1 VAASLEIFGSAIVVL
16 GAFNPA
22 IFTPDWLEHHKLIG
36 GEDAD
41 KARQG
46 AIVVSR
52 QISRFETDWF
62 VLQVTDEQ
70 FSVTSN
76 GPLAPAIKD
85 LAVGALS
92 LLPHTPVRALGVNFF
107 AHYKMSTTDEY
118 HKVGDVLAPKD
129 IWSAMFAGEERSA
142 GLIDLTIA
150 IEPAKRGDKPKTPDK
165 KRLTIQPSS
174 KVPSGIFLS
183 YNDHH
188 ELPADGKE
196 KPTID
201 WCIKTI
207 EEQWQPIWEDSKRV
221 FEGVI
226 DHAIKS

>member
-1 VAASLEIFGSAIVVL
+1 MPASVEIFGSVVVVL

-22 IFTPDWLEHHKLIG
+22 ILTPDWLEHHKLIG
-36 GEDAD
+36 NEDAD

-46 AIVVSR
+46 ALVVTR

-107 AHYKMSTTDEY
+107 AHYKMTTMEEY

-129 IWSAMFAGEERSA
+129 VWDRLFPGEEQSA
-142 GLIDLTIA
+142 GLLDLTIV
-150 IEPAKRGDKPKTPDK
+150 IEPAKRGDRPKTPDK
-165 KRLTIQPSS
+165 KRLTVQPSA
-174 KVPSGIFLS
+174 KVPFGMFLS

-188 ELPADGKE
+188 ELPADGTQ
-196 KPTID
+196 KPTIE

-226 DHAIKS
+226 NHAIKN